1 MRAALTDINACNPSL
16 PYPAHRV
23 MDTLVHIEE

>member
-1 MRAALTDINACNPSL
+1 MRAALTDINACNASL
-16 PYPAHRV
+16 PYPAYRV